1 MFPKWYALTFLVLLI
16 HLNKVPANT
25 MKWGKIPKADL
36 EMRTYPLDSS
46 ANAIV
51 LGDIG
56 KLSVY
61 RGDSDYEYSLFR
73 HTRIKILNKKGFE
86 WADITVPVFIKNGI
100 EEVKTVQ
107 AQIISPSGKKYTLTK
122 KEFFREKVNDSWSLI
137 KFTFPNLEEGC
148 VIEYQYRLTSKN
160 IVQLNTWYFHN
171 ELPTRLSELKL
182 NVEPSFSYVTLF
194 QGGEEMEKTLL
205 DDGTTQLK
213 ASGAEM
219 WLGNGHYIMK
229 NAPAFKEE
237 AFITTIDD
245 YRARIRFQLQEV
257 QYPDGFKQS
266 FLSTWEELARDLMS
280 DQEFGGQFERKRNYK
295 KIAEQFDAIH
305 PDKMEASETVEAI
318 YNFVAQNMEWNGKYG
333 LYAKEDL
340 NKIFERKEGRAVELN
355 LMVLALLRHRNI
367 EAYPLL
373 SATRSYGKMLQD
385 YPIIEQFNHVMVLAN
400 TERGDWIV
408 DIPSQTRP
416 VGLPE
421 ANSLN
426 SYAWLVDAKEQEW
439 ISLNAPLGKDTFR
452 SLIEISEDGQVNCQ
466 MNTRFSN
473 YNAIVER
480 ANFFND
486 PEGDYWKERLARKLP
501 EVEFDRFEVKY
512 LKEPQKQFVNNLV
525 FSVEEAAQQIGDFIY
540 LSPILYSNFQENP
553 FKQEIRYY
561 PVDFPYPFE
570 EKYTTT
576 IVIPEGYK
584 VEELPE
590 AINYQL
596 KNEAGFFNYKLENKG
611 HMIQLVSQ
619 LQIAKLKISPENYSD
634 LKKMMDLLLQKHA
647 EQIVLKKLK

>member
-1 MFPKWYALTFLVLLI
+1 MSPKWYALSFLIFFI

-25 MKWGKIPKADL
+25 IKWGKIPKADL
-36 EMRTYPLDSS
+36 EMSTYALDSS

-73 HTRIKILNKKGFE
+73 HTRLKILNKKGFE

-266 FLSTWEELARDLMS
+266 FLFYLGRT
-280 DQEFGGQFERKRNYK
+280 
-295 KIAEQFDAIH
+295 
-305 PDKMEASETVEAI
+305 
-318 YNFVAQNMEWNGKYG
+318 GKG
-333 LYAKEDL
+333 
-340 NKIFERKEGRAVELN
+340 
-355 LMVLALLRHRNI
+355 
-367 EAYPLL
+367 P
-373 SATRSYGKMLQD
+373 
-385 YPIIEQFNHVMVLAN
+385 HV
-400 TERGDWIV
+400 
-408 DIPSQTRP
+408 
-416 VGLPE
+416 
-421 ANSLN
+421 
-426 SYAWLVDAKEQEW
+426 
-439 ISLNAPLGKDTFR
+439 
-452 SLIEISEDGQVNCQ
+452 
-466 MNTRFSN
+466 
-473 YNAIVER
+473 
-480 ANFFND
+480 
-486 PEGDYWKERLARKLP
+486 
-501 EVEFDRFEVKY
+501 
-512 LKEPQKQFVNNLV
+512 
-525 FSVEEAAQQIGDFIY
+525 
-540 LSPILYSNFQENP
+540 
-553 FKQEIRYY
+553 
-561 PVDFPYPFE
+561 
-570 EKYTTT
+570 
-576 IVIPEGYK
+576 
-584 VEELPE
+584 
-590 AINYQL
+590 
-596 KNEAGFFNYKLENKG
+596 
-611 HMIQLVSQ
+611 
-619 LQIAKLKISPENYSD
+619 
-634 LKKMMDLLLQKHA
+634 
-647 EQIVLKKLK
+647 